1 MKKLLIALC
10 MFLLFSSDCYAED
23 AIYLSIND
31 VDAPS
36 QENLEEPLGANDK
49 EDANA
54 FNLDGAIIPDV
65 QPEQKEEEVT
75 SFADRLVGK
84 NDEAY
89 LKASAEYKAMSYT
102 GGIFSKETFMEFE
115 GGPIKNMQP
124 FFVYGGN
131 LSANML
137 YDGYHTDYE
146 GTSIDLAI
154 KGEFRNEKLKTDYCF
169 IFNMLPQHDKN
180 FFQTMIRDDFITI
193 KAIPHHSIYLGSFRT
208 PIGVEGGTSGYMVP
222 FLRRSQIARNLGSVR
237 GVGTK
242 ILGNY
247 DLIEYNLGMTSSD
260 RNFQKFLPGVEFNGL
275 FSLKPLGKTNGQY
288 GKLKFG
294 GGLNAGHREFDYT
307 VISAHLNYKYKG
319 AQFDCEYAISNGSNG
334 LSGLTRT
341 KADGFNATA
350 SYYLT
355 KKLQLLARYDIFN
368 SDRNLSSHH
377 TSEYTAGLN
386 YFIKGSALKFML
398 NYVYSHSEFTKDSNK
413 ILLGTQ
419 IIL

>member
-1 MKKLLIALC
+1 MKKLLIAFL
-10 MFLLFSSDCYAED
+10 MFCFVASACFAED
-23 AIYLSIND
+23 TVYLSIND
-31 VDAPS
+31 ADVPL
-36 QENLEEPLGANDK
+36 QENQVPLGADDK
-49 EDANA
+49 EDANS
-54 FNLDGAIIPDV
+54 FNLDGAIIPDI
-65 QPEQKEEEVT
+65 QPEQKIEKF
-75 SFADRLVGK
+75 SFADRILGN

-89 LKASAEYKAMSYT
+89 LKASAEYKALSYT
-102 GGIFSKETFMEFE
+102 GGIFSKDLFMEFE
-115 GGPIKNMQP
+115 SGPIKNMQP
-124 FFVYGGN
+124 FVVYGGN
-131 LSANML
+131 ISANWL
-137 YDGYHTDYE
+137 NDIYHTNYDD
-146 GTSIDLAI
+146 TSIDVAV

-169 IFNMLPQHDKN
+169 ILNVLPQHDKN

-193 KAIPHHSIYLGSFRT
+193 KAIPHHSIFLGSFRT
-208 PIGVEGGTSGYMVP
+208 PIGVEGGMSGYMTP
-222 FLRRSQIARNLGSVR
+222 LLRRSQIARNFGSVR

-275 FSLKPLGKTNGQY
+275 VSLKPLGKTNGEY
-288 GKLKFG
+288 GKLKLG
-294 GGLNAGHREFDYT
+294 AGLNAGHRDFDYT
-307 VISAHLNYKYKG
+307 VISTHLNYKYKR

-341 KADGFNATA
+341 KANGFNATS

-355 KKLQLLARYDIFN
+355 NKLQLLARYDIFN
-368 SDRNLSSHH
+368 NDRNLSSRH

-398 NYVYSHSEFTKDSNK
+398 NYVYSHSEFSKASNK